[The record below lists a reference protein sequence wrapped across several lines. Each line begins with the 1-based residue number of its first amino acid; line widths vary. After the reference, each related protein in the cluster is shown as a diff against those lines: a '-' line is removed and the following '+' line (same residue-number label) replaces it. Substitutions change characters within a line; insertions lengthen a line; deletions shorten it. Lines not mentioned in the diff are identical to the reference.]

1 MDNDTIQNLPSG
13 TIIHGEAYDY
23 KIIRMLGSGSFGIT
37 YLAKVEMRGALG
49 TINSDMYVAVKE
61 FFMKDINGRE
71 GSSVTCSTT
80 TTHGLADY
88 YRDKFEQEARHLST
102 LKHPN
107 IVGVVE
113 SFHGNNTVYYV
124 MEYVSGMSLDDM
136 IAVSPKGHLDDDKAI
151 DITMQVGK
159 ALTLM
164 HNNGMLHL
172 DVKPG
177 NIMIKDDGTAVLID
191 FGLSKQYDENDMPE
205 SSTRIGAGTPGYAP
219 LEQANYHADKG
230 LPVVMDVYA
239 LGGTLYKMLTGQRPP
254 EASEIFNDGFP
265 LHTLLAYGASKALSA
280 CVQKAMSPMKKDRYA
295 SISDFM
301 QALSLCRHKPMTAA
315 NDEATTVSTSID
327 RTPDSSTAE
336 PTSTSP
342 RAIIQPQDRPKSIN
356 LGKRILG
363 IITSIAA
370 IYLVVVAI
378 YAISHPRT
386 QTDTDEQATAGDT
399 IAQASGIKYADKS
412 GSYTWDGDADING
425 IPQGTG
431 TATFDSDDSL
441 GRAVYTGNMSD
452 GVRDDNGK
460 AIQTFRDG
468 RKYVGT
474 FDKGL
479 YGEGTLYMP
488 NERQAYTG
496 TFKGNHYWNGELHE
510 ADANGKPGKRIC
522 RYKDGQVVY
531 KSDTSTY
538 QTHPTAPSSNQQTTD
553 DDDDNPMGRSDINF
567 DDL

>member
-61 FFMKDINGRE
+61 FFMKDVNGRE
-71 GSSVTCSTT
+71 GSTVTCSATA
-80 TTHGLADY
+80 THGLADY

-265 LHTLLAYGASKALSA
+265 LHTLLACGAGKALSA

-301 QALSLCRHKPMTAA
+301 QALSVCRHKPMTAA

-336 PTSTSP
+336 PTSPSP
-342 RAIIQPQDRPKSIN
+342 RATIQPQHTPDDKKHDN
-356 LGKRILG
+356 MKRDLIMG
-363 IITSIAA
+363 IAA
-370 IYLVVVAI
+370 VCLVFAGIYTI
-378 YAISHPRT
+378 RHSHT
-386 QTDTDEQATAGDT
+386 QTDIDWQAAAGDT
-399 IAQASGIKYADKS
+399 TTQTEGIECSDS
-412 GSYTWDGDADING
+412 FGSYTWDGDTDSIG
-425 IPQGTG
+425 VPQGTG
-431 TATFDSDDSL
+431 TATFGSDDSL
-441 GRAVYTGNMSD
+441 GRAVYTGSMSH
-452 GVRDDNGK
+452 GVRDDSGK

-474 FDKGL
+474 FVKGS

-496 TFKGNHYWNGELHE
+496 TFKGGHYWNGELHE
-510 ADANGKPGKRIC
+510 TDDNGKAGKTIC
-522 RYKDGQVVY
+522 NYKNGQVVY
-531 KSDTSTY
+531 KSETSTY
-538 QTHPTAPSSNQQTTD
+538 QTPSAAPSSSQQATD